1 MKPAP
6 DRLILERYPERLAVP
21 VRFADLD
28 PLGHVN
34 NVAFGYFYEEGR
46 AALNRAAFPLDL
58 RREHGMRIVIAD
70 LHIAFLA
77 EAFYPGDIIVG
88 TGVSHIGRSSYATA
102 SAIFQNGA
110 CLGTCDTVMV
120 NTAGGK
126 SAPLPEAART
136 ALGRF
141 VLHPAAKDAAAE

>member
-6 DRLILERYPERLAVP
+6 DRLILERYPERLGVP

-46 AALNRAAFPLDL
+46 AALNRAAFPPEL
-58 RREHGMRIVIAD
+58 RRAHDMRIVIAD

-77 EAFYPGDIIVG
+77 EAFYPGEIIVG
-88 TGVSHIGRSSYATA
+88 TGVSRIGASSYTTA

-120 NTAGGK
+120 NTVEGR

-136 ALGRF
+136 ALSRF
-141 VLHPAAKDAAAE
+141 LLRPATQDAAAE